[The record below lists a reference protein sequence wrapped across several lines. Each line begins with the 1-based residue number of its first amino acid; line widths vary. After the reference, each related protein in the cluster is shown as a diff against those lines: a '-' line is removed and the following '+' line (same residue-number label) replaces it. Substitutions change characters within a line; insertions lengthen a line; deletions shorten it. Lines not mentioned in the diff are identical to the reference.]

1 MKQFTCL
8 RGLLVL
14 LVLLAST
21 VVAQHKTQRQAPS
34 TNDSVTSIITK
45 VAFEGRY
52 YFITIV
58 PTDTTFTDHMPI
70 YSGRRSR
77 PVIIWRDSLQ
87 RMFPDSILNM
97 LRKRYNN
104 PGHSPFEPKQR

>member
-1 MKQFTCL
+1 MKQPTCL
-8 RGLLVL
+8 RQLLVL
-14 LVLLAST
+14 LVFLAPA
-21 VVAQHKTQRQAPS
+21 VVAQQKTQRQVPP
-34 TNDSVTSIITK
+34 TRDSVTSIITK
-45 VAFEGRY
+45 VPFEGRY

-70 YSGRRSR
+70 YGGRRSR

-104 PGHSPFEPKQR
+104 PGHSPFEPRQK